1 MALLSSGSGWII
13 LFMLVL
19 LSEWPNY
26 NVMGSC
32 AKPEAPVRRMDS
44 IEDVKIS
51 MDLINPASNS
61 NISQKKYSDTEPNK
75 SPSLK

>member
-1 MALLSSGSGWII
+1 
-13 LFMLVL
+13 
-19 LSEWPNY
+19 
-26 NVMGSC
+26 MGSC
-32 AKPEAPVRRMDS
+32 AKPEVEVRRMDS

-51 MDLINPASNS
+51 MDLINPVSNS